1 MYYDIIIIILGYSFI
16 SLLSSVFF
24 ALIYFKRGEF
34 LNIAS
39 AGYGAQYAKTLAELT
54 PNWVLPVFV
63 LSCFVG
69 GILGGILGRAVLNK
83 HFKKAGIV

>member
-1 MYYDIIIIILGYSFI
+1 MRS
-16 SLLSSVFF
+16 
-24 ALIYFKRGEF
+24 EF
-34 LNIAS
+34 LKTVS
-39 AGYGAQYAKTLAELT
+39 EGYGAEYVKTLAELT

-63 LSCFVG
+63 LFCFVG